1 MRERERESI
10 SAKRERK
17 KQTRSDMDEIGTER
31 QG

>member
-1 MRERERESI
+1 MREREHKRT
-10 SAKRERK
+10 KREI